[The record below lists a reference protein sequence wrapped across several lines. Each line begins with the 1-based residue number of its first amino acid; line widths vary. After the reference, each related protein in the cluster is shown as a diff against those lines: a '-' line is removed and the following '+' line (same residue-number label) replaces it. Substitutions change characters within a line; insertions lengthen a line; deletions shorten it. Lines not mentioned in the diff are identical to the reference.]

1 MSPPAALATVP
12 DQLRTPRLVLRPYR
26 DDDVDELLVIESDP
40 EVVRYLY
47 WEPRS
52 REEVATALAGRIGAT
67 SLATDGDA
75 LHLAVDHEGCLVGEL
90 VLWIRSIEHQQA
102 EVGFV
107 FSPLHHGQG
116 LATEATAALLEWAF
130 ASGRIHRVFGRAD
143 ARNTASV
150 ALMRRL
156 GMREEAMMRENEWC
170 KGEWSDEV
178 VCAVLV
184 ADWQAA
190 HGG

>member
-1 MSPPAALATVP
+1 MATFP
-12 DQLRTPRLVLRPYR
+12 DQLRTPRLVLRRYR
-26 DDDVDELLVIESDP
+26 DGDLEDLVAIESDL

-52 REEVATALAGRIGAT
+52 REEVATALAGRIGPA
-67 SLATDGDA
+67 SLGEDGDI
-75 LHLAVDHEGCLVGEL
+75 LQLAVEHGARVVGEL
-90 VLWIRSIEHQQA
+90 VLWTRSAQHQQA

-107 FSPLHHGQG
+107 FSPRHRGQG
-116 LATEATAALLEWAF
+116 LATEATAALLDWAF

-143 ARNTASV
+143 ARNSASV

-156 GMREEAMMRENEWC
+156 GMREEALLRENEWF

-178 VCAVLV
+178 VCAVLA
-184 ADWQAA
+184 ADWQDV